1 METTARDILK
11 GVMTESEISETYARL
26 NAVGDDGSLPR
37 RVMFD
42 LMKLAESIRQA
53 TIPNQE
59 FFYEVAN
66 LEQFCYHYRAVMM
79 NNNLTPS
86 KTRDGINWL
95 KEQGLLEESF
105 IIPDLELLKVKARCK
120 VMDRKDRLEKSKKE
134 SENGKNDKKSGK
146 NTRWADL
153 GATNRPYSD

>member
-26 NAVGDDGSLPR
+26 NAVGVDGSLPR

-42 LMKLAESIRQA
+42 LMRLAESIRQA

-66 LEQFCYHYRAVMM
+66 LEQFCYHYRAVMK
-79 NNNLTPS
+79 NHNLTPN
-86 KTRDGINWL
+86 KTADGVNWL

-105 IIPDLELLKVKARCK
+105 VIPDLELLKVKARCK
-120 VMDRKDRLEKSKKE
+120 VLDRKDRLEKSKKE
-134 SENGKNDKKSGK
+134 SESGKNDKKNGK
-146 NTRWADL
+146 KTGWGDL